1 MLEHAVRLNL
11 VQRGLQETL
20 LVHLVIVI
28 IGKRAEL
35 LSLLVQELEIGSAL
49 VLNVAVQGFLNLF
62 LVPLNLAVPVVVL
75 IVIIYVVIE
84 GEVGLLGSILAHY
97 KYGQWDSK
105 RM

>member
-1 MLEHAVRLNL
+1 MLEHAVWLKL

-28 IGKRAEL
+28 VGKRAEL

-49 VLNVAVQGFLNLF
+49 VLNVAVEGFLNLF

-97 KYGQWDSK
+97 KYGQ
-105 RM
+105 